1 MKPAIVLL
9 VGGAAKLIDFGLASR
24 RTSSSCPDLVDAE
37 NAAKMAGVGRV
48 LRDAAGTPAYLPP
61 ETVRAERDGV
71 DAPATPKQDAW
82 GLGVTL
88 LAALLG
94 ANPFD
99 HADGDEATRAAI
111 LGGYGVRALPR
122 LQAREEKIGA
132 HTLLLLRCLLR
143 ADPIGRWSAAQLL
156 SAMVD
161 DDGELRV
168 EPSSTI
174 AARLVDLRHNMSREA
189 NMRRVKS
196 GGAIAEM
203 AIGAVGRGAAAAVSS
218 LMGQRVS

>member
-1 MKPAIVLL
+1 M
-9 VGGAAKLIDFGLASR
+9 
-24 RTSSSCPDLVDAE
+24 PDLVDAE
-37 NAAKMAGVGRV
+37 NAGRWW
-48 LRDAAGTPAYLPP
+48 ASAACSATAGTPAYLPP
-61 ETVRAERDGV
+61 ETVRAELDGV
-71 DAPATPKQDAW
+71 DAPVTPKQDAW

-111 LGGYGVRALPR
+111 LGGYGARALPR
-122 LQAREEKIGA
+122 CRRARRRLA
-132 HTLLLLRCLLR
+132 RTRCCCCAAPPR
-143 ADPIGRWSAAQLL
+143 RPHRPMVGAQLL

-161 DDGELRV
+161 DDGESRESL
-168 EPSSTI
+168 SSTT

-203 AIGAVGRGAAAAVSS
+203 AIGAVSRGAAAAVSS